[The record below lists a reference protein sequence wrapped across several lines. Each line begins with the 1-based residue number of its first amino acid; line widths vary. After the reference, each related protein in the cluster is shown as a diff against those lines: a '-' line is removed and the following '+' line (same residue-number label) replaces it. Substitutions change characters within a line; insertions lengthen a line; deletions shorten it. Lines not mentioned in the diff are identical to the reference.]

1 MKRTILFFLLVLTAN
16 LLNAQ
21 GIEFFHGSFSEAL
34 EKAKQEEKLIFLD
47 AYASWCGPCKRM
59 SSTVFT
65 QQEVGDYFNNTFI
78 NMKIDME
85 KGEGPGLSN
94 QFKVTAYP
102 TLLFISPKGEIVQR
116 HVGGMDPEG
125 FITFAK
131 SASGKADFSAD
142 FSKEYEKGNRN
153 PDFMLKYISSMNKSG
168 KSPLKITNEYLQTQP
183 DVTTPENLKI
193 IHQAAVECDS
203 RIYGL
208 MIKNK
213 EAIIGLVGK
222 EAFQEKVKQA
232 AENTVIKAIEFQTPD
247 LLTEAKAA
255 VKANYPAG
263 YDEFNYESDLRY
275 YKSVGEMESYSKTA
289 LEYSQKY
296 LKKDSEKLYKLAS
309 ELEAHYFNIPAAV
322 DAAEKITALTLKS
335 DPKVEYHYLYARL
348 LERNGKIKPAIKS
361 CEDGLKIAGNDY
373 IVKQKLEDYIQ
384 ALKKLNK

>member
-1 MKRTILFFLLVLTAN
+1 MNRTILFFLLVLSAN

-47 AYASWCGPCKRM
+47 AYASWCGPCKMM

-153 PDFMLKYISSMNKSG
+153 PDFMLKYITSMNKSG

-183 DVTTPENLKI
+183 IFSIL
-193 IHQAAVECDS
+193 
-203 RIYGL
+203 
-208 MIKNK
+208 
-213 EAIIGLVGK
+213 
-222 EAFQEKVKQA
+222 
-232 AENTVIKAIEFQTPD
+232 
-247 LLTEAKAA
+247 
-255 VKANYPAG
+255 PAHFRRHIPCPG
-263 YDEFNYESDLRY
+263 AGSF
-275 YKSVGEMESYSKTA
+275 
-289 LEYSQKY
+289 Y
-296 LKKDSEKLYKLAS
+296 L
-309 ELEAHYFNIPAAV
+309 
-322 DAAEKITALTLKS
+322 
-335 DPKVEYHYLYARL
+335 
-348 LERNGKIKPAIKS
+348 
-361 CEDGLKIAGNDY
+361 
-373 IVKQKLEDYIQ
+373 
-384 ALKKLNK
+384 